1 MSFSASR
8 ELISLLIL
16 YSHCCCSGHSAQRG
30 FLAVQTAAPKSSKPK
45 FHGPTCCLGAT
56 LSAADQSSGD
66 SLRDS
71 FAARTL
77 SEEILIKMSFTYWIV
92 YCISV
97 FGLKLHIPEESWLLH
112 SLKLTTVLSYLLT
125 ASSILSLPLQRMAVR
140 RVED

>member
-1 MSFSASR
+1 MVELNWHDYIVIISFVAAIAGLLLLGDNRNSESA
-8 ELISLLIL
+8 
-16 YSHCCCSGHSAQRG
+16 
-30 FLAVQTAAPKSSKPK
+30 
-45 FHGPTCCLGAT
+45 
-56 LSAADQSSGD
+56 DD
-66 SLRDS
+66 
-71 FAARTL
+71 RTL

-97 FGLKLHIPEESWLLH
+97 FALKLHLPQDNWLLH

>member
-1 MSFSASR
+1 MVELNWHDYIVIISFVAA
-8 ELISLLIL
+8 IAGLLL
-16 YSHCCCSGHSAQRG
+16 LRDNRNSE
-30 FLAVQTAAPKSSKPK
+30 
-45 FHGPTCCLGAT
+45 
-56 LSAADQSSGD
+56 AADD
-66 SLRDS
+66 
-71 FAARTL
+71 RTL

-97 FGLKLHIPEESWLLH
+97 FALKLHLPQDNWLLH

>member
-1 MSFSASR
+1 MVELNWHDYIVIISFVAA
-8 ELISLLIL
+8 IAGLLL
-16 YSHCCCSGHSAQRG
+16 
-30 FLAVQTAAPKSSKPK
+30 
-45 FHGPTCCLGAT
+45 LGDNRN
-56 LSAADQSSGD
+56 SEAADN
-66 SLRDS
+66 
-71 FAARTL
+71 RTL

-97 FGLKLHIPEESWLLH
+97 FALKLHLPEDNWLLH

>member
-1 MSFSASR
+1 MVELNWHDYIVIISFVAA
-8 ELISLLIL
+8 IAGLLL
-16 YSHCCCSGHSAQRG
+16 
-30 FLAVQTAAPKSSKPK
+30 
-45 FHGPTCCLGAT
+45 LGDNRN
-56 LSAADQSSGD
+56 SEAADN
-66 SLRDS
+66 
-71 FAARTL
+71 RTL

-97 FGLKLHIPEESWLLH
+97 FALKLHLPQDNWLWH

>member
-1 MSFSASR
+1 MVELNWHDYLVMVSFVAA
-8 ELISLLIL
+8 IAGLLL
-16 YSHCCCSGHSAQRG
+16 
-30 FLAVQTAAPKSSKPK
+30 
-45 FHGPTCCLGAT
+45 LGDNRN
-56 LSAADQSSGD
+56 SEAADD
-66 SLRDS
+66 
-71 FAARTL
+71 RTL

-97 FGLKLHIPEESWLLH
+97 FALKLHLPEENWLLH